1 LIVKIWIGSRIKNAE
16 RKGEFTMARILIIS
30 THGSED
36 PTRAGVAFVMAKGAV
51 EAGHKPE
58 ILLAGDAAILARK
71 VVAESVLP
79 VGLPP
84 LKELAQFI
92 VANGVPVYT

>member
-1 LIVKIWIGSRIKNAE
+1 
-16 RKGEFTMARILIIS
+16 MARILIIS

-51 EAGHKPE
+51 EAGHHPE
-58 ILLAGDAAILARK
+58 ILLAGDASVLARK
-71 VVAESVLP
+71 AVADSVVP

-84 LKELAQFI
+84 LKELAQF
-92 VANGVPVYT
+92 VVDNKVPVYT

>member
-1 LIVKIWIGSRIKNAE
+1 
-16 RKGEFTMARILIIS
+16 MARILILS

-36 PTRAGVAFVMAKGAV
+36 PTRAGLAFFLAKGAV

-58 ILLAGDAAILARK
+58 IVLAGDAAVLARK

-79 VGLPP
+79 VGIPP
-84 LKELAQFI
+84 LKDLIAFALE
-92 VANGVPVYT
+92 NKVPVYT

>member
-1 LIVKIWIGSRIKNAE
+1 
-16 RKGEFTMARILIIS
+16 MARILIIS

-36 PTRAGVAFVMAKGAV
+36 PTRAGVAFTLAKGAV

-58 ILLAGDAAILARK
+58 ILLTGDASILARR

-84 LKELAQFI
+84 LKELTQFL
-92 VANGVPVYT
+92 VEHQVPVYT